1 MSNPSWFTFAVSDKV
16 IPTSGN
22 NDMFL
27 SGLPTHKEPDQF
39 QQARSIHK
47 CSPHSF
53 KTSECK
59 PDKQRRSYLVTGDT
73 GTGWSSAG
81 AERKDGFRFWPWWH
95 VRTCI
100 IKTKNA
106 SSCWYP
112 SLCLS
117 SQSKFSLTIKFM
129 CSLTVIRA
137 YQFLLVQTRIMANS
151 QLYNS

>member
-1 MSNPSWFTFAVSDKV
+1 MSNPSRFTFAVSDKV

-73 GTGWSSAG
+73 GTG
-81 AERKDGFRFWPWWH
+81 
-95 VRTCI
+95 
-100 IKTKNA
+100 
-106 SSCWYP
+106 
-112 SLCLS
+112 
-117 SQSKFSLTIKFM
+117 
-129 CSLTVIRA
+129 
-137 YQFLLVQTRIMANS
+137 
-151 QLYNS
+151 